1 MKYLVLLLLPLVFLS
16 CKDKAT
22 DYDLIIHNA
31 NIYTVADDAQSYT
44 AIAIIGDEIAALGG
58 EELKDQAGKLT
69 QLIDA
74 QGEFVM
80 PGMIEGH
87 GHFEG
92 LGRSLINL
100 NFLNSKSWEE
110 IVSMVKEAV
119 AKTPKGEWIE
129 GRGWHQEKWDS
140 IPLNNIHNY
149 PMHYALSEISPDHP
163 VVLRHASG
171 HSLFANEAA
180 MRIAGVNKEM
190 PNPSGG
196 EIVRNK
202 DGEAI
207 GVFEERAMSVIY
219 SALGEYKDG
228 LNQEELEKEWHRA
241 IDLAEQECVSNG
253 ITSFQ
258 DAGSSFSDLDRYE
271 QLALDGNLDVRL
283 WAMLRH
289 TSKQMEG
296 KIAPIRKI
304 GVGDNFYTCRAIKT
318 EVDGA
323 LGAFG
328 AWLIKPYNDKPNFH
342 GQNTT
347 SISEVATIAGQALK
361 NDMQLCV
368 HAIGDKANRVVLNI
382 VDSLNVANDKRWRM
396 EHAQH
401 MHPDDIPRFKELGM
415 IASMQG
421 IHCTSDAPFVEKR
434 LGEKRAREG
443 AYAWRSFLDAGVV
456 IANGTDAPVENIDPV
471 KNFYASVTRKRTD
484 SGLEF
489 FTEQK
494 MTRKEAIYS
503 YTLGNAYAAF
513 EEDIKGSLEVGK
525 LADIVILSEDWVNCS
540 DEDILDTK
548 ILYTIVGGE
557 VKYKG

>member
-1 MKYLVLLLLPLVFLS
+1 MKILIPLTAILLLVS
-16 CKDKAT
+16 CAT
-22 DYDLIIHNA
+22 EPDLDMIIYNA
-31 NIYTVADDAQSYT
+31 NIYTVTDSPNSYT
-44 AIAIIGDEIAALGG
+44 AIAVQGDKIAALGG
-58 EELKDQAGKLT
+58 DELKERAGET
-69 QLIDA
+69 TEMIDA
-74 QGEFVM
+74 KGQFLM
-80 PGMIEGH
+80 PGLIEGH

-92 LGRSLINL
+92 VGRSLINL
-100 NFLNSKSWEE
+100 NFLNSRSWEE
-110 IVSMVKEAV
+110 ITAMVKEA
-119 AKTPKGEWIE
+119 AANTPKGEWIE

-140 IPLNNIHNY
+140 IPFNNIHSY
-149 PMHYALSEISPDHP
+149 PMHYELSKISPDHP
-163 VVLRHASG
+163 VILRHASG

-190 PNPSGG
+190 PNPAGG
-196 EIVRNK
+196 EIVRDK

-219 SALGEYKDG
+219 NALAEYKDG
-228 LNQEELEKEWHRA
+228 LNQEELEREWHRA
-241 IDLAEQECVSNG
+241 IELAEQECVENG

-258 DAGSSFSDLDRYE
+258 DAGSSFRDLERYE
-271 QLALDGNLDVRL
+271 QLAKDGKLDMRL

-289 TSKQMEG
+289 SSEEMKG
-296 KIAPIRKI
+296 KIAPVRKI
-304 GVGDNFYTCRAIKT
+304 GVGNNFYTCRAIKT

-347 SISEVATIAGQALK
+347 PISEVATIAGQAMR

-368 HAIGDKANRVVLNI
+368 HAIGDKANRVVLDI
-382 VDSLNVANDKRWRM
+382 VDSLNIPANKRWRM

-421 IHCTSDAPFVEKR
+421 IHCTSDAPFVAKR
-434 LGEKRAREG
+434 LGEQRAKEG
-443 AYAWRSFLDAGVV
+443 AYAWRSFLDADVV
-456 IANGTDAPVENIDPV
+456 IANGTDAPVEDIDPV

-484 SGLEF
+484 TGLEF

-494 MTRKEAIYS
+494 MTREEAIYS

-525 LADIVILSEDWVNCS
+525 LADIVILSEDWRKCA
-540 DEDILDTK
+540 DEVILDTK